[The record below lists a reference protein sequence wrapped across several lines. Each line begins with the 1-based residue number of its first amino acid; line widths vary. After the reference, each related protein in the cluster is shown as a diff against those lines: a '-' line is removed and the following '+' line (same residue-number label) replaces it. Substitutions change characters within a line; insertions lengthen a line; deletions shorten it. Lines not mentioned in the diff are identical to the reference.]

1 MVEGG
6 ANMLDKSPG
15 RGQVGKEPRRLQ
27 LSMVS
32 RQLSGSTTP
41 DPRDERIF
49 FAILSVTEP
58 MV

>member
-1 MVEGG
+1 MVGGG

-27 LSMVS
+27 LPMVCGKV
-32 RQLSGSTTP
+32 SGSTTP

-49 FAILSVTEP
+49 FAILSATEP
-58 MV
+58 VV